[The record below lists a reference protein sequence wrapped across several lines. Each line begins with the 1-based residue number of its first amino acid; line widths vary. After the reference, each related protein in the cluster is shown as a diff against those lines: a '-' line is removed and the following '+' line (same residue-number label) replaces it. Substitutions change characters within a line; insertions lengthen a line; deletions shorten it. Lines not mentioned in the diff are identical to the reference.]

1 MIATEIDETAMD
13 TFTEKVKEREL
24 NQLLTRKLYRR
35 I

>member
-13 TFTEKVKEREL
+13 TFTEKVKEMEL